1 MNKQQLANNIWASAN
16 KMRSKIEANEY
27 KDYILGFIFYKYLSD
42 KEYRFLVSDGW
53 TENDICTSLNEDN
66 EEDRVYI
73 QQSIGYFIPYKYLF
87 KTWMGNLR
95 NFGVGVVRDALS
107 SFERNINKTHA
118 KVFRGI
124 FDTLETGLKKLGG
137 TDSEQTNAIRKL
149 LKLIKP
155 IPTDDNQNYDVLGF
169 VYEYL
174 ISNFAAN
181 AGKKAGEFY
190 TPHEVALLMA
200 DIVADHLKDR
210 NEIKIYDPTSGSG
223 SLLINIG
230 KAIAKYM
237 PDRNNIKYYAQEL
250 KENTYNLTRMN
261 LVMRDILPDNI
272 VVRNGDTLEKD
283 WPYFDETDDGTIID
297 GSYEMLDVDAV
308 VSNPPYSQ
316 AWEPKGKESDPRFKN
331 FGLAPKGK
339 ADYAFLLHSLY
350 HTKKDGIV
358 TIVLPHGVL
367 FRGGDDGKIRS
378 SLIEHNYIDAI
389 ISLPAN
395 IFFGTGIATII
406 MVLKKN
412 RLDTDVLLIDASKNF
427 EKSGKNNRLR
437 ASDIRRIA
445 DTVIHRTEIP
455 KYSRRISREEIR
467 RNDYNLNIARY
478 IDSSEP
484 AETWD
489 IYASIFGD
497 IPEKEL
503 DSLKDYWDAFPS
515 LRKTLFAHVDNTQ
528 CSQLAV
534 DNLRKAIDDNIDV
547 DKWRQSLLLSFMD
560 FPEWLDK
567 QLIDGM
573 LKLNIPQEE
582 DMITK
587 EIFSRIGQLPL
598 VDRYGAYQIFSNF
611 WAGQN
616 NGKDEVDSISN
627 DLEIIQSEGLDAIRQ
642 VDPNIVPV
650 SNKKGDE
657 DAEEQKGWKGHILP
671 FDLVQRNIL
680 TDDYNHLLQTQEHL
694 NHIEQQTVDLMD
706 GLDEDDRESYL
717 NDTNDAFDLKKVC
730 NALDDALSDI
740 ESPELNTLK
749 EYLHLLENKAKKNE
763 KINFIN
769 AHREVN
775 WTLIDANKDGTFGK
789 GNVNKRINTIKA
801 SWQFPEG
808 TTEAMLSK
816 VLSLS
821 EQEKNVKID
830 IKLQETELHLKTKKT
845 IEQLTDEQ
853 VHLLLVKKWIEP
865 LCDGLNGI
873 PGQILNEMTSRLL
886 AIVTKYDT
894 CLVNIEKQLAE
905 SGNALSGMI
914 DQIAGNNTDNK
925 ALAELKKI
933 IKKG

>member
-1 MNKQQLANNIWASAN
+1 
-16 KMRSKIEANEY
+16 
-27 KDYILGFIFYKYLSD
+27 
-42 KEYRFLVSDGW
+42 
-53 TENDICTSLNEDN
+53 
-66 EEDRVYI
+66 
-73 QQSIGYFIPYKYLF
+73 
-87 KTWMGNLR
+87 
-95 NFGVGVVRDALS
+95 
-107 SFERNINKTHA
+107 
-118 KVFRGI
+118 
-124 FDTLETGLKKLGG
+124 
-137 TDSEQTNAIRKL
+137 
-149 LKLIKP
+149 
-155 IPTDDNQNYDVLGF
+155 
-169 VYEYL
+169 
-174 ISNFAAN
+174 
-181 AGKKAGEFY
+181 
-190 TPHEVALLMA
+190 
-200 DIVADHLKDR
+200 
-210 NEIKIYDPTSGSG
+210 
-223 SLLINIG
+223 
-230 KAIAKYM
+230 
-237 PDRNNIKYYAQEL
+237 
-250 KENTYNLTRMN
+250 
-261 LVMRDILPDNI
+261 
-272 VVRNGDTLEKD
+272 
-283 WPYFDETDDGTIID
+283 
-297 GSYEMLDVDAV
+297 
-308 VSNPPYSQ
+308 
-316 AWEPKGKESDPRFKN
+316 
-331 FGLAPKGK
+331 
-339 ADYAFLLHSLY
+339 
-350 HTKKDGIV
+350 
-358 TIVLPHGVL
+358 
-367 FRGGDDGKIRS
+367 
-378 SLIEHNYIDAI
+378 
-389 ISLPAN
+389 
-395 IFFGTGIATII
+395 
-406 MVLKKN
+406 
-412 RLDTDVLLIDASKNF
+412 
-427 EKSGKNNRLR
+427 
-437 ASDIRRIA
+437 
-445 DTVIHRTEIP
+445 
-455 KYSRRISREEIR
+455 
-467 RNDYNLNIARY
+467 
-478 IDSSEP
+478 
-484 AETWD
+484 
-489 IYASIFGD
+489 
-497 IPEKEL
+497 
-503 DSLKDYWDAFPS
+503 
-515 LRKTLFAHVDNTQ
+515 
-528 CSQLAV
+528 
-534 DNLRKAIDDNIDV
+534 
-547 DKWRQSLLLSFMD
+547 MD

-611 WAGQN
+611 WTGQN

-680 TDDYNHLLQTQEHL
+680 TDDYNHLLKTQEHL

-730 NALDDALSDI
+730 NALDDVLSDV

-749 EYLHLLENKAKKNE
+749 EYLRLLENKAKKHE
-763 KINFIN
+763 KLNFIS
-769 AHREVN
+769 AHHEVN

-894 CLVNIEKQLAE
+894 CLVNIEKKLAE